1 MSVKEKIFMSRVA
14 DQAER
19 YEDMVEFLTEI
30 IDLKDDDLNTE
41 ERNLLSVGF
50 KNLISSCRAAW
61 RTVGAIE
68 QNDKYKEYSDDC
80 AEYKKKIEKELEN
93 KCKQIISIV
102 KDKSMKKATEAESKT
117 FYLKMIGDYYRYIAE
132 TANESLLE
140 EVTEGATEYYGK
152 ATEASKELKPYNST
166 RLGLALNFSVFYYE
180 VKSDIPKACTLAENA
195 LDQAKENIDN
205 MDNEDARDAL
215 SIVELLKENL
225 SLWKD
230 DIEDNEA
237 QNVEDL

>member
-1 MSVKEKIFMSRVA
+1 MSVKEKIFMARVA

-19 YEDMVEFLTEI
+19 YDDMVEFLKEV
-30 IDLKDDDLNTE
+30 IDTKGEDLNTE

-50 KNLISSCRAAW
+50 KNLISASRSAW

-68 QNDKYKEYSDDC
+68 QNDKYADYASDC
-80 AEYKKKIEKELEN
+80 ASYKKKISEELDAQCKKVIEIVKN
-93 KCKQIISIV
+93 KCLP
-102 KDKSMKKATEAESKT
+102 KAGDEEAKT

-132 TANESLLE
+132 NATGDMLE
-140 EVTEGATEYYGK
+140 EATKGALDYYEQ
-152 ATEASKELKPYNST
+152 ATQAGKELKSYNST
-166 RLGLALNFSVFYYE
+166 KLGLALNYSVFYYE
-180 VKSDIPKACTLAENA
+180 VKSDIPKACSLAEEA
-195 LDQAKENIDN
+195 LESAKQNIDN

-230 DIEDNEA
+230 EENEG
-237 QNVEDL
+237 NE

>member
-1 MSVKEKIFMSRVA
+1 MSVKEKIFMARVA

-19 YEDMVEFLTEI
+19 YEDMVEFLKEVIQTKEE
-30 IDLKDDDLNTE
+30 DLNTE

-50 KNLISSCRAAW
+50 KNLISSRRAAW

-68 QNDKYKEYSDDC
+68 QNEKYAEYSGDC
-80 AEYKKKIEKELEN
+80 AEYKKKIEGELADQ
-93 KCKQIISIV
+93 CKKVIQIV
-102 KDKSMKKATEAESKT
+102 KENSLAKASDAESKT

-132 TANESLLE
+132 TAKDDLLK
-140 EVTEGATEYYGK
+140 EVTEGALEYYNK
-152 ATEASKELKPYNST
+152 ANESAKELKPYNST

-180 VKSDIPKACTLAENA
+180 VKSDIPKACSLAEEA
-195 LDQAKENIDN
+195 LESAKENIDN

-225 SLWKD
+225 SLWKEEGED
-230 DIEDNEA
+230 DEA
-237 QNVEDL
+237 QNA